1 LIGARNVGQLD
12 QALNALKVLPKLTPE
27 VEAKINKLI
36 GTTPEAR
43 LNFLQ
48 WKQYDPI
55 RPVEK

>member
-1 LIGARNVGQLD
+1 LEKI
-12 QALNALKVLPKLTPE
+12 TPE
-27 VEAKINKLI
+27 VEAKINKII

-43 LNFLQ
+43 INFLQ